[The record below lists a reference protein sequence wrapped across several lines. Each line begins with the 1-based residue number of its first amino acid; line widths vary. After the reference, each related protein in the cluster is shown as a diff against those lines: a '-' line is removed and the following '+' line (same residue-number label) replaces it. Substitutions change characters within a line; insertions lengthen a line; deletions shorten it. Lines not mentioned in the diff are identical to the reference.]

1 MLRDKTLI
9 PLSREHHHAL
19 SLCVRVDRALERDP
33 NLASLARAI
42 VSQFDSEMR
51 AHFAAEERALFPTMA
66 GFEST
71 AELTARLTAEHRR
84 MTDVVDRLRR
94 GAERE
99 TIEEFTAVLRAHV
112 RSEENVLF
120 QEAQR
125 LLSREQL
132 DEIAT
137 RLERDAGV

>member
-1 MLRDKTLI
+1 MLRDKSLI

-19 SLCVRVDRALERDP
+19 ALCVRVDRALGGDP

-51 AHFAAEERALFPTMA
+51 AHFEAEERALFPTMA
-66 GFEST
+66 LFEST

-84 MTDVVDRLRR
+84 MTDVVDQLRH
-94 GAERE
+94 GAARE
-99 TIEEFTAVLRAHV
+99 TLEDFTDLLRAHV
-112 RSEENVLF
+112 RAEENLLF

-132 DEIAT
+132 DEIAA
-137 RLERDAGV
+137 RLEKHPGV